1 MAHLVIRDSSG
12 INEVIELVGPEVS
25 IGRNPAAGVVLANV
39 SVSRKHAMLTEGGKG
54 WTVIDLDSQNG
65 VSVNG
70 QRVGARELE
79 DGDHIKIGKFDLV
92 FVLSKAGAV
101 DGESVDGMLNYR
113 APAGQQS
120 PHSKADATFALD
132 AETLKEIRTTER
144 TLNKAHLIATD
155 GEKWL
160 IGDAPL
166 VLGGSGAVAINGPKF
181 LGELATIQWGDSK
194 HTITRR
200 GFWVPLQVNGNR
212 VKMHHLRLGDRVS
225 IGNAEFVYQLES
237 PKPQ

>member
-12 INEVIELVGPEVS
+12 INEVVELVGPEVS

-54 WTVIDLDSQNG
+54 WTVVDLDSQNG

-79 DGDHIKIGKFDLV
+79 DGDQIRIGKFDLV
-92 FVLSKAGAV
+92 FVLNKAGAV
-101 DGESVDGMLNYR
+101 DGEAVDGMLNYR
-113 APAGQQS
+113 APTGPQTPQT
-120 PHSKADATFALD
+120 KADSTWALD
-132 AETLKEIRTTER
+132 ATTLKEVRTIER
-144 TLNKAHLIATD
+144 TRTEAHLIASD
-155 GEKWL
+155 GEKWK

-166 VLGGSGAVAINGPKF
+166 VLGGDGAVTIDGPKF
-181 LGELATIQWGDSK
+181 LGELATIQWVETK
-194 HTITRR
+194 HTISRK

-212 VKMHHLRLGDRVS
+212 VKIHHLRLGDRIT
-225 IGNAEFVYQLES
+225 IGSAEFTYKLE
-237 PKPQ
+237 